1 VLRRRLPA
9 LTRKLSLLQIAILI
23 DDLIDTGRTI
33 SLAAQVLTDAGAKEV
48 WALISHGVS
57 PAARRLPLRRLWTC
71 RLLTLHNLAYCL
83 RSPVRG
89 VDAGHRVAPA

>member
-9 LTRKLSLLQIAILI
+9 LTRKLSPLQIAILI

-48 WALISHGVS
+48 WALIS
-57 PAARRLPLRRLWTC
+57 
-71 RLLTLHNLAYCL
+71 LHNLAYCL